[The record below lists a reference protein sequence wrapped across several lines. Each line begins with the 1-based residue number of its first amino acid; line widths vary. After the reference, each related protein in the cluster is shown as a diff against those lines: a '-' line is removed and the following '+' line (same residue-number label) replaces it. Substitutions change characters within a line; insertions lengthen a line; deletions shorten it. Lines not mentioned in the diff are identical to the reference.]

1 MLETNEKIENLSKE
15 IGNIKKNQMKG
26 LELKNTV
33 TKIKISKHVLK
44 SRLKR
49 QMKESVKWKEIYR
62 NSQSEKWG

>member
-1 MLETNEKIENLSKE
+1 MLETNEKIENLSNE

-49 QMKESVKWKEIYR
+49 QMKESVK
-62 NSQSEKWG
+62 